1 LALFDFKT
9 RLKIRRDQYI
19 NRQRL
24 KGLTRMV
31 SQAEPQP
38 VEGEKPVVVFN
49 ASTRLDYTSL
59 NAAYSL
65 LSAWGL
71 RLNGVPVV
79 HFVCQQGMSRCL
91 LGSNEEDHSQTP
103 PCSKCTALSASLYAG
118 ADTRPFTYQKDEA
131 LAGALA
137 DLQTEALESF
147 EFDGLPL
154 GQLVLP
160 SIRWRM
166 RRHHLKNDQ
175 ATLFLYREFI
185 LSAYHIIKEFSAL
198 LEETQPQAVIVFNGQ
213 MFPEAAARYAA
224 SQRGIRVFA
233 HETGMLPFTAFITTG
248 QATARRVFLNEQELS
263 LNPAQDA
270 HLDAYLE
277 QRFSGRFSMGGI
289 KFWQDMQ
296 GLGETFEQKAASYKQ
311 IVPVFTNVI
320 FDTSQAHANTTY
332 PHMFAWLDDLL
343 DIFKA
348 HPDTLFVLRAH
359 PDELRP
365 QSRKKSKET
374 VRMWAQDRQLSELEN
389 VLFIDSQEFISSYD
403 LIRRSK
409 FVIAYN
415 SSIALEAVLLGRL
428 PVCGGWAW
436 YADYPV
442 VVYPSSPQAYRDE
455 IKTYLE
461 TEEVLLPEKFTATAR
476 ALLYY
481 EYYRCSIPFEDFLKA
496 HSLRGF
502 TMFEQVSIQDFK
514 PTRAPAVAALLEGL
528 RQELPSEGDLVLT
541 IPDPRT

>member
-9 RLKIRRDQYI
+9 RVKIRRDRLI
-19 NRQRL
+19 NRRRL
-24 KGLTRMV
+24 AGLTRRAA
-31 SQAEPQP
+31 QAEPTQP
-38 VEGEKPVVVFN
+38 ESGRPVVVFN
-49 ASTRLDYTSL
+49 ASTRLDFVSL

-71 RLNGVPVV
+71 RLAGVSVV

-91 LGSNEEDHSQTP
+91 LGSNEEDPDQTP
-103 PCSKCTALSASLYAG
+103 PCGACTALSARLYTG
-118 ADTRPFTYQKDEA
+118 AEVRPFSYQRNPA
-131 LAGALA
+131 LSEILIELQVE
-137 DLQTEALESF
+137 DLKTLEF
-147 EFDGLPL
+147 EGIPL

-166 RRHHLKNDQ
+166 RRHHLKNDR
-175 ATLFLYREFI
+175 ATLFLFQEFI
-185 LSAYHIIKEFSAL
+185 LSAYNIIQEFTAL
-198 LEETQPQAVIVFNGQ
+198 LEEKDPQAVIVFNGQ

-224 SQRGIRVFA
+224 AQRGLKVFS
-233 HETGMLPFTAFITTG
+233 HETGMLPFTAFYTTG
-248 QATARRVFLNEQELS
+248 QATARRVFISEEELT
-263 LNPAQDA
+263 LNPEQDA

-277 QRFSGRFSMGGI
+277 RRFSGSFSMGGI

-296 GLGETFEQKAASYKQ
+296 GLGETFEGKAKNFQQ

-320 FDTSQAHANTTY
+320 FDTSQAHANTIY

-365 QSRKKSKET
+365 NSRKKSKET
-374 VRMWAQDRQLSELEN
+374 VRMWVQEKQAEQLEN
-389 VLFIDSQEFISSYD
+389 VLFIDSQEFISSYE
-403 LIRRSK
+403 LIGRSK

-436 YADYPV
+436 YTDYPAA
-442 VVYPSSPQAYRDE
+442 VYPDSPQAYRE
-455 IKTYLE
+455 ELNALLKA
-461 TEEVLLPEKFTATAR
+461 EEVSLPEKFTATAR

-481 EYYRCSIPFEDFLKA
+481 EYYRCSVPFADFLEP

-502 TMFEQVSIQDFK
+502 VLFK
-514 PTRAPAVAALLEGL
+514 PVQPDAFRPERAPAVAALLEGL
-528 RQELPSEGDLVLT
+528 RKDVPDDADLVLT
-541 IPDPRT
+541 VPDPRA

>member
-9 RLKIRRDQYI
+9 RVKIRRDRLI
-19 NRQRL
+19 NRIRL
-24 KGLTRMV
+24 SRITRQIA
-31 SQAEPQP
+31 QAESARPKP
-38 VEGEKPVVVFN
+38 ERPVVVFN
-49 ASTRLDYTSL
+49 ASSRLETTSL

-71 RLNGVPVV
+71 RLSGVPVV

-91 LGSNEEDHSQTP
+91 LGSNEEDHTQPP
-103 PCSKCTALSASLYAG
+103 PCSSCTALSTKLYAG
-118 ADTRPFTYQKDEA
+118 ADVRGFSYKQDEA
-131 LAGALA
+131 LAKALK
-137 DLQTEALESF
+137 DQNITSLEKF
-147 EFDGLPL
+147 VFNGVPL
-154 GQLVLP
+154 GALVLP

-166 RRHHLKNDQ
+166 RRHHLKDDQ

-185 LSAYHIIKEFSAL
+185 LSAYHIFQEFTAL
-198 LEETQPQAVIVFNGQ
+198 LDETDPQAVLVFNGQ

-224 SQRGIRVFA
+224 AQRGIRVFS
-233 HETGMLPFTAFITTG
+233 HESGMLPFTAFITTG
-248 QATARRVFLNEQELS
+248 QATARRVFLSPDELT
-263 LNPAQDA
+263 LNPAQNA
-270 HLDAYLE
+270 HLDTYLE

-296 GLGETFEQKAASYKQ
+296 GLGETFEEKAARFKQ

-343 DIFKA
+343 EIFKA
-348 HPDTLFVLRAH
+348 QPDTLFVLRAH

-365 QSRKKSKET
+365 NSRKKSKET
-374 VRMWAQDRQLSELEN
+374 VRMWVQEKQVAALEN
-389 VLFIDSQEFISSYD
+389 VLFIDSQEYISSYE
-403 LIRRSK
+403 LIQRSK

-436 YADYPV
+436 YADYPA

-455 IKTYLE
+455 INAF
-461 TEEVLLPEKFTATAR
+461 FTAGEVPVPAEFTQTAR

-481 EYYRCSIPFEDFLKA
+481 EYYRCSVPFTEFLEP

-502 TMFEQVSIQDFK
+502 TMFKQVQPEAFA
-514 PTRAPAVAALLEGL
+514 PHQAPAVAALLEGL
-528 RQELPSEGDLVLT
+528 RTEMPEDGDLVLT
-541 IPDPRT
+541 VPDPRA